1 MKAKA
6 KTKTSASSK
15 YERAVQKLADEYA
28 EVHNEL
34 GDLEIFAL
42 PDPQKKTVQIIEV
55 SDSFPKMMK
64 GEGMWPIH
72 FKAIGSFRFPTAQL
86 IATRSEWKKI
96 KNGKLKIHAAW
107 DVKALKKV
115 WPRE

>member
-1 MKAKA
+1 MN
-6 KTKTSASSK
+6 TKSKVSARSK
-15 YERAVQKLADEYA
+15 YDAAVNRLADEYA

-42 PDPQKKTVQIIEV
+42 PDPKKKTVQIIEV
-55 SDSFPKMMK
+55 SDSFPEMTK
-64 GEGMWPIH
+64 GSGMWPIH
-72 FKAIGSFRFPTAQL
+72 FKAIGTFRFPTAQL

-96 KNGKLKIHAAW
+96 KNGKLKILADW